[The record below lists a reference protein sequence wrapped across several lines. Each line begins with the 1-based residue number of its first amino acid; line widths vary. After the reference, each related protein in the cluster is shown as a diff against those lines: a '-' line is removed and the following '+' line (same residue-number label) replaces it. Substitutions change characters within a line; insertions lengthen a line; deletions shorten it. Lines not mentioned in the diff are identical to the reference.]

1 MSAHAWAD
9 SSVRSGRPGR
19 SSRPDG
25 VVSAAFVA
33 VRLGR
38 GHSVATAADAQRLQ
52 RAVGNRASGRL
63 LQRRLKFSGD
73 WEEFHDTVKPHVDM
87 TLTHRAGFVSYTKVG
102 SNPRSPALQALL
114 VKVIDDS
121 EHTASIDFRAG
132 ANVQVGS
139 FPEEGPAPNRPQVI
153 HPLHIAA
160 IERGA
165 PGHGI
170 AKIAHELYE
179 NYEGVRHARKQPALG
194 PRAVYE
200 HAHAHGGVVEEGKV
214 AKDLAGSGLRRGD
227 RMETVGGEKP
237 GESQRITQVQDFET
251 YFLRYAI
258 THPGHGAA
266 WTVED
271 VEIVERAEVTQLALP
286 LGGNADEIA
295 AVAALLREHKFSFA
309 RVDGPELAVRDFV
322 AAFRQKHRGLEDAIW
337 ASGAASAAGAL
348 VVSIHKPGDV
358 RPRPARTPAPTAV
371 ASPPATATEPPL
383 EDPLALF

>member
-9 SSVRSGRPGR
+9 SSVRSGRPSR
-19 SSRPDG
+19 SSRPEG
-25 VVSAAFVA
+25 VVSAALVA
-33 VRLGR
+33 VRLGS

-52 RAVGNRASGRL
+52 RAVGNRATGRL

-73 WEEFHDTVKPHVDM
+73 WEEFYDTVKPYVDM
-87 TLTHRAGFVSYTKVG
+87 TLTYREGFVSYARVG
-102 SNPRSPALQALL
+102 SNPRSPALHALL

-139 FPEEGPAPNRPQVI
+139 FPEQGPAPNRPQVI

-179 NYEGVRHARKQPALG
+179 NYEGVRHARNQPALD

-227 RMETVGGEKP
+227 RMETVGGKKA
-237 GESQRITQVQDFET
+237 GEPQRITQVQDFET

-271 VEIVERAEVTQLALP
+271 VETVKRAEVKQLAVP
-286 LGGNADEIA
+286 RGDKADAIA
-295 AVAALLREHKFSFA
+295 AVAGLLREHRFSFA
-309 RVDGPELAVRDFV
+309 RVDGPELAAGEFV
-322 AAFRQKHRGLEDAIW
+322 AAFRQKHTGLEDAIW
-337 ASGAASAAGAL
+337 ASGSTSATGD
-348 VVSIHKPGDV
+348 VVVIIDEPGDV
-358 RPRPARTPAPTAV
+358 RPKPARTPAPAAV
-371 ASPPATATEPPL
+371 ASPPATATEPPV
-383 EDPLALF
+383 EDPYALF